1 MKTKHLKAAGAAV
14 SLLIASS
21 PTLATSTGPQ
31 TLGELATATD
41 VFQFTCPAGTNPT
54 KYVRW
59 NVSDTTVIS
68 NVPARIRM
76 GMTKVG
82 LTHFFVVEDNLPG
95 PTAGGEGGS
104 FSNSG
109 ALAGGP
115 GTYQAIIFKTAAG
128 ADSYEGFISC
138 TLADGTPHNPVL
150 PAVPQQNQ

>member
-1 MKTKHLKAAGAAV
+1 MKTKYLKAAGAAV

-21 PTLATSTGPQ
+21 PVLATSTGPQ
-31 TLGELATATD
+31 TLGASATATD
-41 VFQFTCPAGTNPT
+41 VFEFTCPAGTNPT
-54 KYVRW
+54 KNVRW
-59 NVSDTTVIS
+59 NVSDTPVIL

-82 LTHFFVVEDNLPG
+82 QIHFFVVEDNLPG

-115 GTYQAIIFKTAAG
+115 GTYQMIIFKTDVG
-128 ADSYEGFISC
+128 ADSYEGLVSC
-138 TLADGTPHNPVL
+138 TLADGQPFNPPL